1 MENEVLG
8 STHGLCYGTILAFAC
23 RN

>member
-8 STHGLCYGTILAFAC
+8 STHGLCYGTILAFAR